1 MHWTQEVRHSKP
13 PGKSG
18 KPGKSGTHT
27 ALSRCFCGGVQI
39 GGDGFRPT
47 IRFPSCQN
55 VICGTPYLDP
65 SAPDQNTR
73 ELSSVE
79 GNVSPPKPGSLPHT
93 RLKSRN
99 WETGDRLP

>member
-1 MHWTQEVRHSKP
+1 M
-13 PGKSG
+13 
-18 KPGKSGTHT
+18 
-27 ALSRCFCGGVQI
+27 CGGGGQI
-39 GGDGFRPT
+39 GSDGFRPT

-93 RLKSRN
+93 RLRSRN
-99 WETGDRLP
+99 WEIETGFPRGEAMVRESGEKKLKFPGAMI